1 MLKGRSLDH
10 IGIASVD
17 VEADVQYYIDVLGFR
32 VIGHFGTCY
41 FVQNGGTIY
50 EIFSRK
56 EQPEAAIGK
65 IDHIAYTSRD
75 IEADYAYAVKQGYEI
90 TTNGIEAI
98 DRFWE
103 NGIRYF
109 KIRTPGGEQIEFN
122 QIL

>member
-41 FVQNGGTIY
+41 FIQNGGTIY

-75 IEADYAYAVKQGYEI
+75 IEADYAYVVKQGYEI

>member
-17 VEADVQYYIDVLGFR
+17 VEADVQYYVDVLGFR
-32 VIGHFGTCY
+32 VIGRFGKCC
-41 FVQNGGTIY
+41 FIQNGGTIY
-50 EIFSRK
+50 EIFSRP

-75 IEADYAYAVKQGYEI
+75 IEADYAYAVRQGYEI
-90 TTNGIEAI
+90 TTQGIEAI

-109 KIRTPGGEQIEFN
+109 KIRTPGGEEIEFN

>member
-1 MLKGRSLDH
+1 MLRGRSLDH

-41 FVQNGGTIY
+41 FIQNGGTIY

-75 IEADYAYAVKQGYEI
+75 IEVDYALCGKAG
-90 TTNGIEAI
+90 
-98 DRFWE
+98 
-103 NGIRYF
+103 
-109 KIRTPGGEQIEFN
+109 
-122 QIL
+122 L

>member
-1 MLKGRSLDH
+1 MLKGRSMDH

-17 VEADVQYYIDVLGFR
+17 VEADVRYYVDVLGFR

-41 FVQNGGTIY
+41 FIQNGGTIY

-56 EQPEAAIGK
+56 EQPDAAVGK

-75 IEADYAYAVKQGYEI
+75 IERDYAYALARGYEI
-90 TTNGIEAI
+90 TTNGIESI
-98 DRFWE
+98 DHFWAH
-103 NGIRYF
+103 GIRYF
-109 KIRTPGGEQIEFN
+109 KLRTPGGQEIEFN